1 MAGINRINWISSQTC
16 DESAKWFEITSQ
28 NKQTKKKLM
37 EWKESEPLNGRRFG
51 ASLASTRA
59 DADFWTL
66 PSLLSLLLLS
76 LLSLL
81 RQLTE
86 ANLGELRFVEPWLIQ
101 STFVKLK
108 RSSVLIWFVRLQF
121 TEQKWSDSDLIHSI
135 NIYQIQIF
143 GSWFD

>member
-1 MAGINRINWISSQTC
+1 
-16 DESAKWFEITSQ
+16 
-28 NKQTKKKLM
+28 M

-86 ANLGELRFVEPWLIQ
+86 ANLGELRFVEP
-101 STFVKLK
+101 
-108 RSSVLIWFVRLQF
+108 
-121 TEQKWSDSDLIHSI
+121 
-135 NIYQIQIF
+135 
-143 GSWFD
+143 